1 MRLGLPTGPLVCDGE
16 AGYGMA
22 GRKIWLGVAFAAVS
36 MLTFATGASGATPGL
51 GGEQL
56 FEDGQFQQFTRN
68 GECDDGTG
76 VTSPL
81 STSTV
86 AYTYQNS
93 GVATGPYA
101 GLFTETGSFTLGPE
115 QWLDPS
121 NPGNGGAV
129 RPMLAFNADF
139 QITTYAGGQVTGTK
153 VLAGLPGDLT
163 TNYGYCAENPTD
175 TPNDLRYDVFVAD
188 FSYQARIQSTGGDT
202 CDAGSG
208 FLVGSRETFRLT
220 SNVLPGQTVD
230 NMSESFVS
238 TAAGPCSPPPP
249 ALVALTPPDAVSN
262 VGTTHTVT
270 ATVDDAA
277 GVPVQGAIVRFSVQ
291 GSVTTSGTCTTAAS
305 GQCSF
310 TYQGPQLPGAD
321 VITGC
326 ADSNSNGTI
335 DPGEPCATATKAW
348 LLPTT
353 TPGQVTGG
361 GQTANNTNTDQIAFG
376 FTAKSDAKGT
386 KGECNLVD
394 PSTHTKFKC
403 LDVTTLV
410 ESGTHATFFGNGTVD
425 GVATTYRID
434 VDDNGEPG
442 RGSDIFK
449 IQTASGYTVGGII
462 TSGNIQVN

>member
-1 MRLGLPTGPLVCDGE
+1 
-16 AGYGMA
+16 MA
-22 GRKIWLGVAFAAVS
+22 GRKILLAAAFAAVG
-36 MLTFATGASGATPGL
+36 MLTFATGASGATLGL

-56 FEDGQFQQFTRN
+56 IENGQFQQFVRS
-68 GECDDGTG
+68 GECDGG
-76 VTSPL
+76 PSSTSPL
-81 STSTV
+81 SSSTV
-86 AYTYQNS
+86 SYTYQNS

-101 GLFTETGSFTLGPE
+101 GMFTETGSFTLGPE

-121 NPGNGGAV
+121 NPNNGGAV
-129 RPMLAFNADF
+129 RPLLAFNAEF

-153 VLAGLPGDLT
+153 ALAGLPQGQT
-163 TNYGYCAENPTD
+163 TNYGNCAENPSPTE

-188 FSYQARIQSTGGDT
+188 FSYQARVQSAGGDT
-202 CDAGSG
+202 CDSGSG

-238 TAAGPCSPPPP
+238 TSAGPCAPPPP
-249 ALVALTPPDAVSN
+249 ASVSMTPPDAVNN
-262 VGTTHTVT
+262 VGTSHTVT
-270 ATVDDAA
+270 ATVDNAA
-277 GVPVQGAIVRFSVQ
+277 GGPVQGAIVRFNVQ
-291 GSVTTSGTCTTAAS
+291 GSVTTSGSCTTAAS

-310 TYQGPQLPGAD
+310 TYQGPDLPGAD

-326 ADSNSNGTI
+326 ADSNSNGTT
-335 DPGEPCATATKAW
+335 DPGEPCGTATKAW

-361 GQTANNTNTDQIAFG
+361 GQLADGANSDQVAFG
-376 FTAKSDAKGT
+376 FTAKSDAKST

-394 PSTHTKFKC
+394 PSMHTKVKC

-410 ESGTHATFFGNGTVD
+410 ESGSHATFFGNATVD

-434 VDDNGEPG
+434 IDDNGEPG
-442 RGSDIFK
+442 HGRDILK
-449 IQTASGYTVGGII
+449 MQTASGYTVGGVI
-462 TSGNIQVN
+462 TSGNIQVH